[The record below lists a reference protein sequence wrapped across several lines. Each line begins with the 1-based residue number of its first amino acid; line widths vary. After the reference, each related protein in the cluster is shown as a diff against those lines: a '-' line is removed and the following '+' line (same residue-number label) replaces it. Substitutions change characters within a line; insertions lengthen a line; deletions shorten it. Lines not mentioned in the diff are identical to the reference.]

1 MLRAVLAG
9 IAFTFSSFVYSQTVT
24 PQQVQL
30 LAPQL
35 LAFAG
40 SSSNFAAL
48 VSGLSQGI
56 PVTLLTST
64 LDGQLQVVT
73 FTPPVVGGPTEVAR
87 ALEAAR
93 SSLISRGVATPS
105 AQLIGVALM
114 GGGLPTP
121 AGAVQVPG
129 VLTGTANLNAVQ
141 VRNDPAG
148 FAGAGATAAGLNLPA
163 IARQGSSVTLGTGT
177 QAQTFSVPGAA
188 LSDAQLQQSLL
199 AAAQLLAQIGI
210 LNPTPQQLRAAL
222 VGGPVPVAG
231 GSVTLLGVLQNRV
244 SNTSDSPFFGTSN
257 SPTVGT
263 SNSPAA
269 GTSNTPP
276 GTSGAIA
283 APSPDTGIP
292 RGNTAEGANRA
303 IRRGG

>member
-73 FTPPVVGGPTEVAR
+73 FTPPVVGGATEVAR

-105 AQLIGVALM
+105 AQQIGVALM

-121 AGAVQVPG
+121 AGAVQVAG

-141 VRNDPAG
+141 VRNDPG
-148 FAGAGATAAGLNLPA
+148 NLPA
-163 IARQGSSVTLGTGT
+163 IARQGSSVTLGSGT
-177 QAQTFSVPGAA
+177 QAQTFSLPGAA
-188 LSDAQLQQSLL
+188 LSDVQLQQSLF

-222 VGGPVPVAG
+222 VGGPIPVAG

-257 SPTVGT
+257 SPTAGT

-276 GTSGAIA
+276 GASGAIA
-283 APSPDTGIP
+283 TPSPDTGIP

>member
-9 IAFTFSSFVYSQTVT
+9 IAFTFSSFVHSQAVT

-40 SSSNFAAL
+40 SSGNFAAL
-48 VSGLSQGI
+48 VSGLSQGV
-56 PVTLLTST
+56 PVTLLTPT
-64 LDGQLQVVT
+64 PDGRLQVAT
-73 FTPPVVGGPTEVAR
+73 FTPPIVGGATEIAR

-93 SSLISRGVATPS
+93 SSLISRGVAAPG
-105 AQLIGVALM
+105 AQQIGVALM

-121 AGAVQVPG
+121 AGAVQVAG
-129 VLTGTANLNAVQ
+129 VLTGTASVNAVQ
-141 VRNDPAG
+141 VLTDS
-148 FAGAGATAAGLNLPA
+148 NLPA

-188 LSDAQLQQSLL
+188 LSDVQLQQSLA

-210 LNPTPQQLRAAL
+210 LNPTPEQFRAAL
-222 VGGPVPVAG
+222 VGGPVSLAG
-231 GSVTLLGVLQNRV
+231 GSVTLLGVLQNRL

-257 SPTVGT
+257 SPTVAT
-263 SNSPAA
+263 SNSPAFGA
-269 GTSNTPP
+269 STTPP
-276 GTSGAIA
+276 RASGAIA
-283 APSPDTGIP
+283 TPSPDTGIP